1 MNASPVLMT
10 HPSLTLSRY
19 RFALT
24 ADDPML
30 LPPYK
35 GSTLRGGFGHAF
47 KRMVCFQPRVK
58 TCRECLLRYTCPYA
72 YVFETPVPPET
83 AVLSKNEYA
92 PRPLVIEASAEEKTT
107 YFPGD
112 NLDFHIVLVGRAQQY
127 LPYFLVAFQELGRQG
142 LGRSLDLPGGRRR
155 GCYHL
160 ARVEAVAALDDARE
174 MVYDAAQPTHI
185 HAQSLPVDERHTLS
199 KEYLESTLTVFM
211 GGRVAELLVF
221 DQLDTG
227 AGNDLERAT
236 KLARKMVCNWGMSE
250 KIGPIT
256 FGKTEEHIFLGREIQ
271 QHQDYSEAT
280 AVMTQRTTIRKN
292 NDSVLKL

>member
-10 HPSLTLSRY
+10 LPSFTLSRY

-83 AVLSKNEYA
+83 EVLSKNEYA

-185 HAQSLPVDERHTLS
+185 HAQSLPVDTARITAHAQTLP
-199 KEYLESTLTVFM
+199 TDRLTVEFLTPTRIQHQQRLM
-211 GGRVAELLVF
+211 RHGPPFEALVKTLLGRVSSPGLFPLRRALGDGF
-221 DQLDTG
+221 PGLD
-227 AGNDLERAT
+227 
-236 KLARKMVCNWGMSE
+236 
-250 KIGPIT
+250 
-256 FGKTEEHIFLGREIQ
+256 
-271 QHQDYSEAT
+271 
-280 AVMTQRTTIRKN
+280 
-292 NDSVLKL
+292 